1 MLPDATESKE
11 SCVPQSLLGNGTQ
24 DFNKADGFGA
34 QKGWLGR
41 LLGPLSEHVGV
52 VGAWVHENCAI
63 WSPEV
68 GSFFSFSSQLCL
80 AWSSCLLPQELN

>member
-1 MLPDATESKE
+1 VLPDATESKE
-11 SCVPQSLLGNGTQ
+11 SCIPQSLLANGTQ

-52 VGAWVHENCAI
+52 AGAWVHENCAI

-68 GSFFSFSSQLCL
+68 GNFFSFPSQVCL
-80 AWSSCLLPQELN
+80 AWSLCLLL